1 MTNAPLDI
9 QPALRPLNVLVR
21 AGRLT
26 KFKGQVASIAPGL
39 SVVATAVLLAGGADQ
54 AAAQALNACGPDEV
68 GQDTVTCDA
77 RNYAEGI
84 TYTESDGLTLILPDA
99 TNFGARSDGVN
110 VTGTGEGNVSVRMRD
125 GTVNTSDASV
135 KALYAR
141 ARGDGAATVQM
152 DGGTVTTVGGGGF
165 DSSARALHASVENL
179 ESEATATVSM
189 TGGVV
194 ETFGSF
200 SSGLWAWTN
209 GTGEAI
215 AQMDGGTVTTDG
227 GQAHGI

>member
-1 MTNAPLDI
+1 MWRSPVRDQPQPPYTFYPDENGRRGRAAADPHTYARIYATPLTADGQAVPCLVCTQCASQESFEMTNAPLDI
-9 QPALRPLNVLVR
+9 QPALCPLNVLVR

-99 TNFGARSDGVN
+99 TNFGARGDGVN
-110 VTGTGEGNVSVRMRD
+110 VTGTGEGNVSVRMRN

-135 KALYAR
+135 KAL
-141 ARGDGAATVQM
+141 
-152 DGGTVTTVGGGGF
+152 
-165 DSSARALHASVENL
+165 
-179 ESEATATVSM
+179 
-189 TGGVV
+189 
-194 ETFGSF
+194 
-200 SSGLWAWTN
+200 
-209 GTGEAI
+209 
-215 AQMDGGTVTTDG
+215 
-227 GQAHGI
+227 